1 MKKAYVL
8 LSLLIFLT
16 SCRYREEAL
25 ILSGISE
32 DIEETGIALEF
43 KEQSFEGT
51 LTKKGEEI
59 TLKLSSSNLPED
71 VEEILKGGD
80 IIFSS
85 GDFSLSKEAF
95 SSPAFFIGEALKK
108 LSQSEVY
115 KIPGGFRLIKEPYE
129 AIFSKDGSLKEIL
142 FPFGKLEISLSQQ
155 HRTA

>member
-71 VEEILKGGD
+71 VEEILKGG
-80 IIFSS
+80 
-85 GDFSLSKEAF
+85 E
-95 SSPAFFIGEALKK
+95 IGRAH
-108 LSQSEVY
+108 V
-115 KIPGGFRLIKEPYE
+115 
-129 AIFSKDGSLKEIL
+129 
-142 FPFGKLEISLSQQ
+142 
-155 HRTA
+155 